1 MSTLSTM
8 YWNVVLD
15 ADKNAIMIPLGYN
28 SDILSS
34 ETLVLD
40 PQLSEFQETLRKE
53 EQRIQ
58 EIEEE
63 WLRDTESSDDD

>member
-1 MSTLSTM
+1 MSSLSTM

-34 ETLVLD
+34 DTLVLD

-53 EQRIQ
+53 ELRIQ

>member
-28 SDILSS
+28 SEILSS

-40 PQLSEFQETLRKE
+40 PRLSEFQETLRKE
-53 EQRIQ
+53 DQRIQ

>member
-53 EQRIQ
+53 DQRIQ

>member
-1 MSTLSTM
+1 MSSLSTM

-53 EQRIQ
+53 ELRIQ